1 MELSLP
7 DRIFAAGKE
16 PVGER
21 VNCYHKSKAINNILS
36 ALDEEEKDYMRKSPF
51 GKLIATAEKP
61 SLSESFGHVI
71 ITRLLKVSKKY
82 EIWILFAG
90 RPIRVSLREFAIV
103 TGLPCGKYPKKQKKK
118 KRNPIREKPYWPDL
132 FGNLKTCS
140 IKLVVKMLKKKT
152 VVDRETRLKYACLA
166 LTGAV
171 LCPTNHRYKIVAEHV
186 ELIRSIE
193 EFFSHPWGRVGFEML
208 MSSIKS
214 KDEVA
219 LAQSTVAVKGF
230 FHAIQLV
237 LVEAC
242 PSLTEVVQLNEF
254 SSESESEGDE
264 EEGESDDVAPANM
277 PENPSNEQSIAGDA
291 EKNAGKPST
300 HTESAN
306 VGLSPSHAREIDEGC
321 KVSVFSIIPDDS
333 DSAMEDADFSWS
345 DEEDDPRVDNMVN
358 LIGENFEFRKNMFQ
372 GGLSQAELAKMRL
385 ERKEIRER
393 KEREK
398 EKAQENA
405 INLGAAGLSST
416 APPNIAELLSAT
428 VKAELA
434 PVELKVAA
442 AVDKISTI
450 ETNLSTLGT
459 VMKTPM
465 EQMIT
470 SMQEQVISNIIGFLG
485 KSVSEFNR
493 HDTERDRSTAHGNA
507 ERQGDAARTGARTT
521 NHQTRQHVQADVV
534 INDAIG
540 FANNINTEQQTDMQ
554 QEGEGVGGL
563 SSEAGESNESP
574 EERQVGA
581 AEGNGDG
588 DDPVD
593 EIGDEGDGPRRGKR
607 ARVQTS
613 FNDFHV
619 DPKWVSCTM
628 GSNPFLCHIE
638 ERPTYFTKFA
648 RLHEVLQNYRVFNL
662 GSGTSVNN
670 KDVLDIAGRTKPMT
684 AKMMDA
690 LLLYAHAV
698 YVRHF
703 SESHFNKT
711 AFLETKF
718 TTALMKTWSKFSRLA
733 VKDRHRFKFGDGVM
747 DHLEVDSVEISTPE
761 RLYLPFNFDREHWVG
776 IVVDTTAGSMHVLD
790 CNLSLRTDSA
800 IKKELAPISM
810 MLSYVLKQSPSKQ
823 RISESKPYVIVRP
836 KGIPQ
841 NSIMC
846 DSGVTTALLI
856 MLHSVG
862 GIDRCKMLT
871 PEEMAKES
879 QVLAVKFFEEFDAP
893 A

>member
-1 MELSLP
+1 
-7 DRIFAAGKE
+7 
-16 PVGER
+16 
-21 VNCYHKSKAINNILS
+21 
-36 ALDEEEKDYMRKSPF
+36 MRKSPF

-61 SLSESFGHVI
+61 SLSVSFGHFI

-82 EIWILFAG
+82 GIWILFAG

-103 TGLPCGKYPKKQKKK
+103 IGLPCGKYPKKQKKK
-118 KRNPIREKPYWPDL
+118 KRNPILEKPYWPDL
-132 FGNLKTCS
+132 
-140 IKLVVKMLKKKT
+140 
-152 VVDRETRLKYACLA
+152 
-166 LTGAV
+166 
-171 LCPTNHRYKIVAEHV
+171 
-186 ELIRSIE
+186 SIE

-208 MSSIKS
+208 MSSIKF

-219 LAQSTVAVKGF
+219 LAQSIVAVK
-230 FHAIQLV
+230 
-237 LVEAC
+237 
-242 PSLTEVVQLNEF
+242 
-254 SSESESEGDE
+254 ESEGDE

-300 HTESAN
+300 HTELAT

-333 DSAMEDADFSWS
+333 DSAMEDADFCWY
-345 DEEDDPRVDNMVN
+345 DEEDDPKVDNMVN

-385 ERKEIRER
+385 ERKEIMER

-398 EKAQENA
+398 EKAQENVT
-405 INLGAAGLSST
+405 NLGAAGPSST
-416 APPNIAELLSAT
+416 APPPPNIAELLSAT

-442 AVDKISTI
+442 AIDKISTI

-459 VMKTPM
+459 VMKTAM
-465 EQMIT
+465 ERMIT

-485 KSVSEFNR
+485 KSVSEFDR
-493 HDTERDRSTAHGNA
+493 HDIERDRSTARGNA
-507 ERQGDAARTGARTT
+507 ERQGDAGQTGARTERDRST
-521 NHQTRQHVQADVV
+521 ARGNHQTRQQVQADAV
-534 INDAIG
+534 INDAIA
-540 FANNINTEQQTDMQ
+540 FANNINTDQQTDMQ

-563 SSEAGESNESP
+563 SSEAGKSNESP
-574 EERQVGA
+574 EERQDGA
-581 AEGNGDG
+581 TEGDGDG

-593 EIGDEGDGPRRGKR
+593 EIGDEGDGPRQGKR

-619 DPKWVSCTM
+619 DPKWGSCTM
-628 GSNPFLCHIE
+628 GSNPFLCHTE
-638 ERPTYFTKFA
+638 ERPSYFTKFV
-648 RLHEVLQNYRVFNL
+648 RLHEVLQNYRIFNL

-670 KDVLDIAGRTKPMT
+670 KDVLDIADRTKPMMPKVMPSFHCHDGR
-684 AKMMDA
+684 ASPIRPRC
-690 LLLYAHAV
+690 LCP
-698 YVRHF
+698 
-703 SESHFNKT
+703 ESHLNKT
-711 AFLETKF
+711 VFLETKF

-733 VKDRHRFKFGDGVM
+733 VKDRHRFKFWDGVM
-747 DHLEVDSVEISTPE
+747 DHLEVDIVEIPTPE
-761 RLYLPFNFDREHWVG
+761 RLYLPFNFDREHWIG
-776 IVVDTTAGSMHVLD
+776 IAVDTTAGSMHVLD
-790 CNLSLRTDSA
+790 YNLSLRTDSA

-810 MLSYVLKQSPSKQ
+810 MLPYVLKQIPSNK
-823 RISESKPYVIVRP
+823 RVSESKPYVIVRP

-841 NSIMC
+841 NGIMC

-862 GIDRCKMLT
+862 GIDQCKMLT
-871 PEEMAKES
+871 PDEMAKES
-879 QVLAVKFFEEFDAP
+879 QVLAVQFFEEFDAP

>member
-1 MELSLP
+1 
-7 DRIFAAGKE
+7 
-16 PVGER
+16 
-21 VNCYHKSKAINNILS
+21 
-36 ALDEEEKDYMRKSPF
+36 
-51 GKLIATAEKP
+51 
-61 SLSESFGHVI
+61 
-71 ITRLLKVSKKY
+71 
-82 EIWILFAG
+82 
-90 RPIRVSLREFAIV
+90 
-103 TGLPCGKYPKKQKKK
+103 
-118 KRNPIREKPYWPDL
+118 
-132 FGNLKTCS
+132 
-140 IKLVVKMLKKKT
+140 MLKKRT
-152 VVDRETRLKYACLA
+152 VVDRETRLEYACLA

-171 LCPTNHRYKIVAEHV
+171 LCPTNHRSKIVAEHV

-242 PSLTEVVQLNEF
+242 PSLTEVVQLNES

-321 KVSVFSIIPDDS
+321 KVISCPLTLTFTIIIPDDS
-333 DSAMEDADFSWS
+333 DSAMEDADFCWS

-405 INLGAAGLSST
+405 TNLGAAGPSST

-459 VMKTPM
+459 MMKTAM
-465 EQMIT
+465 ERMIT
-470 SMQEQVISNIIGFLG
+470 SMQEQIISNIIGFLG
-485 KSVSEFNR
+485 KSVSEFDR
-493 HDTERDRSTAHGNA
+493 HDTEKIDLRLVETRRGKAMQHEQGQGFKSPDTA
-507 ERQGDAARTGARTT
+507 
-521 NHQTRQHVQADVV
+521 
-534 INDAIG
+534 
-540 FANNINTEQQTDMQ
+540 
-554 QEGEGVGGL
+554 
-563 SSEAGESNESP
+563 S
-574 EERQVGA
+574 
-581 AEGNGDG
+581 GNGDG

-613 FNDFHV
+613 FNNFHV

-648 RLHEVLQNYRVFNL
+648 RLHEVLHNYRVFNL

-670 KDVLDIAGRTKPMT
+670 KDVLDIAGRTKPMM

-690 LLLYAHAV
+690 LLLYARAV
-698 YVRHF
+698 YVSHF
-703 SESHFNKT
+703 SESHLNKT

-747 DHLEVDSVEISTPE
+747 DHLEVDSVEIPTPE
-761 RLYLPFNFDREHWVG
+761 RLYFPFNFDREHWVG
-776 IVVDTTAGSMHVLD
+776 IAVDTTAGSMHVLD

-810 MLSYVLKQSPSKQ
+810 MLPYVLKQSPSKQ

-836 KGIPQ
+836 KGVPQ
-841 NSIMC
+841 NGIMC

-871 PEEMAKES
+871 PDEMAKES